1 MLEIDDF
8 EVELDTGCFYDYLA
22 IKEGDC
28 PSIYCGDYYYN
39 NYYSELYP
47 DYAYYYPT
55 NEECDGTLYC
65 GNLSDVPTEITVQQN
80 KACLTFH
87 SDDSIPK
94 RGFHITAKGKS
105 KL

>member
-8 EVELDTGCFYDYLA
+8 EVEWGNGCIFDYFA

-28 PSIYCGDYYYN
+28 PSINCHDYYYYE
-39 NYYSELYP
+39 YYSELYP
-47 DYAYYYPT
+47 DYYYPT

-65 GNLSDVPTEITVQQN
+65 GNPSDIPTEITVQQN
-80 KACLTFH
+80 KACLTFY
-87 SDDSIPK
+87 SDYSVQK